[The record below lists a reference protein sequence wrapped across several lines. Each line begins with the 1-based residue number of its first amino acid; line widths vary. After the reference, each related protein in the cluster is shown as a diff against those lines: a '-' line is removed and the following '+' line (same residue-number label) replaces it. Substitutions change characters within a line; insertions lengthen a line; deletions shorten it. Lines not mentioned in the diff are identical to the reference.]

1 MKLFV
6 GLLLLGSI
14 PATTCPDTAPA
25 AMDIDKGEPH
35 FEGKTILTALE
46 KAVQKRRNKRKRSHE
61 DITQSLRY
69 YRHLVTSPSTTG
81 SRVDGDGDAVMGGM
95 SHPTTAQ

>member
-14 PATTCPDTAPA
+14 PATTRPDTAPA

-46 KAVQKRRNKRKRSHE
+46 KAVQKRRNIE
-61 DITQSLRY
+61 TQEKPRVY
-69 YRHLVTSPSTTG
+69 YAIPEIFPPPGHLPIHY
-81 SRVDGDGDAVMGGM
+81 RI
-95 SHPTTAQ
+95 